1 MKPART
7 PRVEVGDGPSGEA
20 KEGIEMMDPAA
31 AAEELL
37 NSIKS
42 RLKRKYRFPGRRF
55 FAARA
60 DARSGRR
67 RRSDA
72 AKIIS
77 KDASRVETTSLDARY
92 RGCYSIDPLKNNY
105 AQWWDA
111 VICVALVYTALV
123 PPAEVAFSKPS
134 KGPPPISVLF
144 LINQAVNVVF
154 FFDMLLQFFLHVQ
167 LPKSQGSIWIRNH
180 GKIVRR
186 YLKGAFF
193 LDFVSIIPF
202 GALTYTGMA
211 VFSEMQAV
219 RLLRL
224 LRLVKLL
231 RMLRGSRLIMRYRAS
246 MTLSITGANLM
257 GFIVFT
263 ILASHWLACAW
274 GFAGNLIGTKENS
287 WMGPFLD
294 GGSEANPVPWN
305 IEEPKIQFA
314 TGAGL
319 SPFLE
324 RATSLGRVAAP
335 PRGAMRLVRGQG
347 EDRRSRGH
355 PNPERA
361 KIGDREDELLAGRAR
376 ARTEPRRGDA
386 ADDPRRTT
394 RGPRTDPRRSPRGR
408 RRGRDAGTSSAST
421 SR

>member
-314 TGAGL
+314 TGAGSLAL
-319 SPFLE
+319 SRKSDLFGARRGAAAGRDAASPRARRRSAIE
-324 RATSLGRVAAP
+324 RAP
-335 PRGAMRLVRGQG
+335 EPGAG
-347 EDRRSRGH
+347 EDRRSRG
-355 PNPERA
+355 RA
-361 KIGDREDELLAGRAR
+361 LAGRAR